1 MTQKQRI
8 IDTLRRRKNGA
19 TYGELTFTTGST
31 SPHRRLSE
39 LEKDGYL
46 FDYYSEWRERKG
58 ERGAWVTRVV
68 LAGKSGVAA

>member
-8 IDTLRRRKNGA
+8 IETLRRRKNGA

-31 SPHRRLSE
+31 SPHKRIAEAER
-39 LEKDGYL
+39 DGYL

-68 LAGKSGVAA
+68 LAGEPKQAA